1 MKIELITT
9 YFHYIKNID
18 FFYLFK
24 IVLEEI
30 REPLLQLHEVL
41 RLIVSAC
48 NSLKYRAQSLTNSL
62 QLGG

>member
-1 MKIELITT
+1 MSVE
-9 YFHYIKNID
+9 FHYIKNIKKL
-18 FFYLFK
+18 FNVFK

-30 REPLLQLHEVL
+30 FEPFLQPLEVL
-41 RLIVSAC
+41 RSIVSVC